1 MFYNVNKTA
10 AAPAQEC
17 NWEKWAAAETAE
29 LTNLRQESSDHRPHV
44 FVRLLHDK
52 NTIYGIFKAEDRYV
66 RVTHTGYQNSVCKDS
81 CVEFFFKPSVGQ
93 GYFNLE
99 MSAGGSY
106 LFYYVRNHQRTES
119 GFVDYSPV
127 DEKYGKLIT
136 VKTSLPKVVE
146 PEITTPLTWYAQ
158 FTIPMAA
165 IEPYCGKVAD
175 LDGQKWTCNFYKCGH
190 ATSHP
195 HWLTWGPLP
204 VCNYHQPEYFQPLN
218 LM

>member
-1 MFYNVNKTA
+1 
-10 AAPAQEC
+10 
-17 NWEKWAAAETAE
+17 
-29 LTNLRQESSDHRPHV
+29 
-44 FVRLLHDK
+44 
-52 NTIYGIFKAEDRYV
+52 
-66 RVTHTGYQNSVCKDS
+66 
-81 CVEFFFKPSVGQ
+81 VGQ

-175 LDGQKWTCNFYKCGH
+175 LDGQKWTCNFYKCGDD
-190 ATSHP
+190 TSHP